1 MTTPKKIKKEEALKK
16 AQRLC
21 AMQEKCT
28 HDMEL
33 KLKDWGCEPENIS
46 FVITKLISED
56 FISDKRFA
64 QIFVREKFRFNKW
77 GKIKIGYQLKQK
89 GISASDIN
97 TAFTEINEND
107 YYNLLYHELTKKFK
121 SQKASSQVEHRQK
134 LYRFASSRGFE
145 SEIISM
151 AIDKILVK

>member
-1 MTTPKKIKKEEALKK
+1 MTTQKKINKEEALKK

-46 FVITKLISED
+46 YVIAKLINEG
-56 FISDKRFA
+56 FISDQRYA
-64 QIFVREKFRFNKW
+64 QTYVREKFRFNKW

-89 GISASDIN
+89 GISSSDISM
-97 TAFTEINEND
+97 AFDEINENE
-107 YYNLLYHELTKKFK
+107 YYNLLYHEIVKKYK
-121 SQKASSQVEHRQK
+121 SQKASSELEHRQK
-134 LYRFASSRGFE
+134 LFRFASSRGFE
-145 SEIISM
+145 SEIITM
-151 AIDKILVK
+151 AIDKILV